1 MLLTCL
7 VLGLQV
13 EKWDRKML
21 MNFWQKWY
29 FPANAVLY
37 IVGDLRS
44 AVPEIEAL
52 IEKAFGAV
60 PPGR

>member
-1 MLLTCL
+1 MWLTCW

-21 MNFWQKWY
+21 MNFWRKWY

-37 IVGDLRS
+37 IVGDLHN

>member
-1 MLLTCL
+1 MALN
-7 VLGLQV
+7 LQV

-21 MNFWQKWY
+21 MSFWQKWY

-37 IVGDLRS
+37 IVGDLQN
-44 AVPEIEAL
+44 AVSEIETL